1 MVLTGCQ
8 NLTTDNVLVETSGV
22 CKISGFG
29 LSKRI
34 DDSIAAALDIAMDGN
49 VFMAPEMINAK
60 DQVHGL
66 SVDIWSVGC
75 VVLEMLT
82 GKRPWA
88 GREVM
93 AVLLHASAPLL
104 VFPHVGADETGV

>member
-1 MVLTGCQ
+1 M
-8 NLTTDNVLVETSGV
+8 LVETSGV

-34 DDSIAAALDIAMDGN
+34 DDSAAAALDIAMDGN
-49 VFMAPEMINAK
+49 VFMAPEMMNAK
-60 DQVHGL
+60 DQTHGL
-66 SVDIWSVGC
+66 SADIWSVGC

-88 GREVM
+88 GNEAI
-93 AVLLHASAPLL
+93 AVLLHVNAPFL
-104 VFPHVGADETGV
+104 VFPHVAADTKGV